1 VRLRGVQRYHWAR
14 DVDEALSLLSAYQG
28 KGAILAGGVDL
39 ARSPRTDIEG
49 LIDITGI
56 GLSYV
61 RKENGLQI
69 GATTTLTEILE
80 HPLAQEYAGGILPET
95 LRKVAYPA
103 LRNVA
108 TLGGAAV
115 SAHPWADIPTL
126 LVALGA
132 QARWQGS
139 REEKATVEELY
150 GREFRKIFR
159 ESVLLE
165 LFFPAWDGAFAFEK
179 ITRNAGDIALLN
191 VCASLG
197 LKDGKIALGPGGCG
211 RPAHAGRT
219 PPLAGGSSRGRAA
232 QRSPLAKSRRGSES
246 EGGGGERSAGRG
258 LVAKGSGG
266 SFGPAG
272 SRTGYGKSRGKE
284 GLVKIYFEL
293 NGKPQYV
300 EVEPGESLLSLLR
313 RLGMKS
319 VKEGC
324 GSGECGSCTVL
335 LEGKPVRSCILFA
348 PKIQGKRVTT
358 LEGLGTLDNPHPLQ
372 LAFVEAGAVQC
383 GFCTPGMILT
393 SYALLERNPN
403 PTPDEVRE
411 YLVGNLCRCTG
422 YKKIVDA
429 VLLAAE
435 WKREGR
441 W

>member
-1 VRLRGVQRYHWAR
+1 MRLRGVQRYHWAR

-61 RKENGLQI
+61 RRENGLQI

-80 HPLAQEYAGGILPET
+80 HPLVQEYAGGIFPET

-191 VCASLG
+191 VCAGLG
-197 LKDGKIALGPGGCG
+197 LKDGKIAWARVAVGARPMRGGRLPWLEEALVGERPGEALWRKVEEEVKARVEVGSDRRAEAWWRKEVVGVLVRRSLVRAMEKLRKG
-211 RPAHAGRT
+211 RP
-219 PPLAGGSSRGRAA
+219 
-232 QRSPLAKSRRGSES
+232 
-246 EGGGGERSAGRG
+246 GE
-258 LVAKGSGG
+258 
-266 SFGPAG
+266 
-272 SRTGYGKSRGKE
+272 
-284 GLVKIYFEL
+284 
-293 NGKPQYV
+293 N
-300 EVEPGESLLSLLR
+300 LL
-313 RLGMKS
+313 
-319 VKEGC
+319 
-324 GSGECGSCTVL
+324 
-335 LEGKPVRSCILFA
+335 
-348 PKIQGKRVTT
+348 
-358 LEGLGTLDNPHPLQ
+358 
-372 LAFVEAGAVQC
+372 
-383 GFCTPGMILT
+383 
-393 SYALLERNPN
+393 
-403 PTPDEVRE
+403 
-411 YLVGNLCRCTG
+411 
-422 YKKIVDA
+422 
-429 VLLAAE
+429 
-435 WKREGR
+435 
-441 W
+441 